1 MAAPITSRFDFPKDE
16 KKYPWLSMLLDAYH
30 ILDIDNEIGINE
42 ESARRGQEV
51 ACGESCYH
59 CCLRPVVPITG
70 IELAGISW
78 FSCEQL
84 TGEVRLKVKGQ
95 FLAHKETTSCPFLIE
110 KTCSI
115 YPVRPLACRSFHVFG
130 EKCNIEED
138 LWETRRKDVWS
149 HGKETA
155 LKMAL
160 TVLTFGNITDRER
173 QKAAY
178 ESGFTMNK
186 AINMHEYNWAQIQN
200 SMLQFDSVV
209 SG

>member
-1 MAAPITSRFDFPKDE
+1 MAAPIASRFDFPKDE

-30 ILDIDNEIGINE
+30 ILDIANEIGINE
-42 ESARRGQEV
+42 ESEKRGQEV

-59 CCLRPVVPITG
+59 CCLRPVVPIIG

-84 TGEVRLKVKGQ
+84 TGKVRLKVKGRL
-95 FLAHKETTSCPFLIE
+95 LAHKETTSCPFLIE
-110 KTCSI
+110 KICSI

-130 EKCNIEED
+130 EKYNKEED
-138 LWETRRKDVWS
+138 PWETRRKDVWS

-155 LKMAL
+155 LKISMTIL
-160 TVLTFGNITDRER
+160 PFWNITDREK

-178 ESGFTMNK
+178 ESGFIMNE
-186 AINMHEYNWAQIQN
+186 AINMHEYKWAQIQT
-200 SMLQFDSVV
+200 SMLQFD
-209 SG
+209 